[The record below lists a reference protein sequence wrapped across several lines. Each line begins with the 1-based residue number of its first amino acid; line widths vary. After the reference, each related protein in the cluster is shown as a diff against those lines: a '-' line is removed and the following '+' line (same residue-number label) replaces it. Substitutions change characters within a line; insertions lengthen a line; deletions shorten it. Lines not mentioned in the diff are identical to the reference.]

1 MGSCDV
7 KKHVRFAVFP
17 YVVEIPP
24 RGPEW
29 DEDEEEGFFSGEEEW
44 EEEES
49 DFVEPVKGNFV
60 WCYVGV
66 YRFFLVKL
74 NPFDINSGN
83 KFTEI

>member
-7 KKHVRFAVFP
+7 KKKVRFAVFP

-29 DEDEEEGFFSGEEEW
+29 DEEEEEGFFSGDEEW

-49 DFVEPVKGNFV
+49 DFVEPVQGN
-60 WCYVGV
+60 
-66 YRFFLVKL
+66 LV
-74 NPFDINSGN
+74 S
-83 KFTEI
+83 

>member
-60 WCYVGV
+60 CMVLCRGIQV
-66 YRFFLVKL
+66 LLSKIKSF
-74 NPFDINSGN
+74 
-83 KFTEI
+83 